1 MRTRRNTRIMRIDV
15 FRMSE
20 EELIEFFEREIARY
34 FYQ

>member
-1 MRTRRNTRIMRIDV
+1 MRTRRNNNNRKIDV

-20 EELIEFFEREIARY
+20 EELIEFFEREIAKY